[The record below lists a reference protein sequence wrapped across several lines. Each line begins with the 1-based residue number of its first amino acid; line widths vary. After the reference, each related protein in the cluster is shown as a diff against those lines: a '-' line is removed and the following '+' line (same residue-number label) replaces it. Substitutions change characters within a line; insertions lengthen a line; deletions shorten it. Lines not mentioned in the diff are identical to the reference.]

1 MSTSAASVEA
11 SGAGEGGGTVRKRVR
26 KDPASRRAELVQ
38 AAREV
43 FGRSGYADTGLTE
56 IAHEAQ
62 VSKALLYHYFPDG
75 RPQLFVAVA
84 EQLLEEFRARVR
96 QAAQVPFSP
105 EKRMEQL
112 LGAIFGFFDNNP
124 EAYRLLFRDS
134 SASRDR
140 AVEEASALTRAQLS
154 AELAGLMAS
163 SGLEATELLAVSN
176 GILGFVLANV
186 DLVLSGQVDAET
198 AWRVSTAYATT
209 AIVI

>member
-1 MSTSAASVEA
+1 
-11 SGAGEGGGTVRKRVR
+11 
-26 KDPASRRAELVQ
+26 
-38 AAREV
+38 V

-112 LGAIFGFFDNNP
+112 LGAIFGFFDNSP

-134 SASRDR
+134 SASRDP
-140 AVEEASALTRAQLS
+140 AVEEASAVTRAQLS
-154 AELAGLMAS
+154 AELAALMAS
-163 SGLEATELLAVSN
+163 SGMDAQELIAVSS

-186 DLVLSGQVDAET
+186 DLVLAEQIDAET
-198 AWRVSTAYATT
+198 AWRVSTAYATA
-209 AIVI
+209 AIDV